1 MQDYKKIQ
9 DKGGFVKRLSELLKL
24 KEPTVQGWFASN
36 KPIKEKYIP
45 IVKEAIKTELES
57 DQKALNIRVVDWEV
71 LIKKVNPFG

>member
-24 KEPTVQGWFASN
+24 KEPTIRDWFKVN
-36 KPIKEKYIP
+36 KKIPDRYIP

-71 LIKKVNPFG
+71 LSKKVNPFG